1 MNVNE
6 KYFRPSKSPALNIRR
21 FVQTSSPLQLQELI
35 KSPYETVIHF
45 FSVIREAENLLPG
58 KIGGC
63 GTVGMAKEPFP
74 IAYQFLS
81 KDFQTK
87 LSYSDFLK
95 LFEGIGHINLL
106 KLIPIADNQLF
117 YEIETI
123 EGSDKQITYFGY
135 YYGFIKTVKD
145 LDGFKIEEI
154 TRTGEDFLCAAYH
167 GWAHDAEANVNIR
180 YGEWCHMIKQSY
192 PMVEKDFMK
201 YFRFLGNDGEY
212 YMIVFV
218 ELTNGTDVEIG
229 QFVWKAGKW
238 AKILLNPEDCI
249 SRYQIINRFSE
260 TMAMKY
266 LIQEL

>member
-6 KYFRPSKSPALNIRR
+6 KYFRPSKSEAINIMRLP
-21 FVQTSSPLQLQELI
+21 QTSSPIQMQELL

-58 KIGGC
+58 KMGGC

-81 KDFQTK
+81 KDFHTK
-87 LSYSDFLK
+87 LSYKDFLK

-106 KLIPIADNQLF
+106 KLIPLSNDQLF

-145 LDGFKIEEI
+145 ADGYKIEGI
-154 TRTGEDFLCAAYH
+154 THTGEDFLCAAYH
-167 GWAHDAEANVNIR
+167 GWAHDAEANVDVR
-180 YGEWCHMIKQSY
+180 YGEWCHLIKQKY
-192 PMVEKDFMK
+192 PMVKQEFIK
-201 YFRFLGNDGEY
+201 YNEFLGYDGQY

-218 ELTNGTDVEIG
+218 ELTNGTDLEIG
-229 QFVWKAGKW
+229 QFVWKSGNW
-238 AKILLNPEDCI
+238 AKIHFNPEDCL
-249 SRYQIINRFSE
+249 SRKQIASYFW
-260 TMAMKY
+260 
-266 LIQEL
+266 